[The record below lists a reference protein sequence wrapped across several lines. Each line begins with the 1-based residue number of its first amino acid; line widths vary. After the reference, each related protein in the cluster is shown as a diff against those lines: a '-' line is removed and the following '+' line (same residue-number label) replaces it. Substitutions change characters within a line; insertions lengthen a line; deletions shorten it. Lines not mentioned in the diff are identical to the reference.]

1 MSGGGSPSSQT
12 VTQTT
17 IPEYLR
23 PQVES
28 MVGKA
33 AGLMEGQLSAGY
45 QPYEGQRVA
54 GFTPMQAQAFQQVA
68 GQQVAPQLTDASNL
82 ALGAGQA
89 ALGYGQQAS
98 GIGQAGMQAAQQTA
112 QQATAGARQ
121 YGTQGSQY
129 GLGATGMTGQALD
142 YGRLGAQYAQAGQ
155 MTAQE
160 AQRMAEQQADIY
172 GQAGV
177 RAGARGEEIGGQG
190 VAAAQQG
197 FGAQQAYQQMA
208 TSPEAMQAYM
218 SPYMQNAVDVQKRQ
232 AIRQADI
239 QRQANQAQAVA
250 SGAYGGSRQA
260 IVEAE
265 LQRNLADKMADIQAM
280 GQQQAFQQAQ
290 QAQQFGAGLGIQGL
304 TAGLQGLQT
313 GMQGTGQAMTGAG
326 LGLQGTGQ
334 RLAAGQLGL
343 AGTAQGI
350 QGAQT
355 GIQSVGQAGQ
365 LFGLG
370 IQGAQTGLQGVG
382 QQIAA
387 GQLAQ
392 QGVSNALQ
400 GQSLGIAGSQAA
412 TGAAG
417 QLGQLGGQQF
427 QQQMAITDALQ
438 KYGALQQA
446 QQQQGLD
453 VDYQNYLAS
462 QNFPYQQLGFFS
474 DIIRGLPMS
483 QSTQTMYGGQP
494 SAAAQIPG
502 MLMAGAGYFGG
513 RKEGGRIQKY
523 AEGGSVA
530 QEALTLE
537 DARALPSKLRRLSD
551 TQLAAYA
558 RSVKD
563 AVTLSSI
570 QSEVQR
576 RAQARQ
582 PYNPNAALQPTMADQ
597 VAKRA
602 EAASVGM
609 AGGGIVALQAG
620 GTPEMMMGGYQPTA
634 EELSQYQQSP
644 GFIETIGNKISEAR
658 AAREAEDEAL
668 RAQFLAQ
675 NAPHITPREP
685 LLEKGMYRGE
695 VAPTSEMVAESYP
708 VVARPQQKTGI
719 AAAPDAKGEQV
730 NVEGAPPVARTGI
743 AAAAPSGPMSY
754 EQWQQQAAPK
764 GFSESDNAVLND
776 MRSRIMQKMERAG
789 KQSDRAIYDSM
800 MMAGLAMMSGNSFAD
815 GLMKAAQAGGAT
827 FMSSKDKASKAMEA
841 AEDAEL
847 SFTKYKMAL
856 ERNDRK
862 ESADMFKD
870 YQTHLTKLAE
880 IAGRER
886 VAQIQAGARGGAG
899 GEQGDISNVNR
910 AMTRIQGNPGIRL
923 MMDQLKG
930 GLLTPEQTKR
940 YIDAINQQSRDIY
953 KSFGVEDRFTPMSLP
968 ETPEEAKK
976 PGFWDRLIGGGSK
989 AAPAATMPQ
998 GFKLLGT
1005 E

>member
-1 MSGGGSPSSQT
+1 MSGGGGSPSSQT

-54 GFTPMQAQAFQQVA
+54 GFSPMQAQAFQQVA

-82 ALGAGQA
+82 ALGSGEA
-89 ALGYGQQAS
+89 ALGYGSQAS
-98 GIGQAGMQAAQQTA
+98 GIGQAGMAAAQQAAGQASGQA
-112 QQATAGARQ
+112 QGYGALGAG
-121 YGTQGSQY
+121 YGAS
-129 GLGATGMTGQALD
+129 ATGMAPQAQTYGSTGANIGMQ
-142 YGRLGAQYAQAGQ
+142 
-155 MTAQE
+155 
-160 AQRMAEQQADIY
+160 
-172 GQAGV
+172 GV
-177 RAGARGEEIGGQG
+177 GIGGLG
-190 VAAAQQG
+190 VAASGQG
-197 FGAQQAYQQMA
+197 FGAQQAYEKMA
-208 TSPEAMQAYM
+208 TSPEAQQAYM
-218 SPYMQNAVDVQKRQ
+218 SPYMQNVVAQQQRD

-239 QRQANQAQAVA
+239 QRQGNQARAVGQ
-250 SGAYGGSRQA
+250 GAYGGSRAA

-265 LQRNLADKMADIQAM
+265 LQKNLAEQLGNIQAT
-280 GQQQAFQQAQ
+280 GSQQAFQQAQ

-304 TAGLQGLQT
+304 QAGLQGLQT
-313 GMQGTGQAMTGAG
+313 G
-326 LGLQGTGQ
+326 
-334 RLAAGQLGL
+334 L
-343 AGTAQGI
+343 AGTAQGM
-350 QGAQT
+350 QGQQIGLQ
-355 GIQSVGQAGQ
+355 GIGQAGQ
-365 LFGLG
+365 LYGLG

-412 TGAAG
+412 TSAAG

-474 DIIRGLPMS
+474 DIVRGLPMS

-494 SAAAQIPG
+494 SMAAQIPG

-513 RKEGGRIQKY
+513 RGAAEGGRIQKY
-523 AEGGSVA
+523 AGGGSVA

-582 PYNPNAALQPTMADQ
+582 PYNPNATLQPTLANQ
-597 VAKRA
+597 VAKQA
-602 EAASVGM
+602 EAASIGGTGM
-609 AGGGIVALQAG
+609 AGGGIVALQEG
-620 GTPEMMMGGYQPTA
+620 SFLRDVLNYSGPLSEQVVKREVQGLPPEPNTLFPWIKKLGAYEGIASPERVRREMGIDDPVQPP
-634 EELSQYQQSP
+634 SQPLY
-644 GFIETIGNKISEAR
+644 
-658 AAREAEDEAL
+658 
-668 RAQFLAQ
+668 
-675 NAPHITPREP
+675 PREQY
-685 LLEKGMYRGE
+685 KGE
-695 VAPTSEMVAESYP
+695 SIPSSEMIAESYP
-708 VVARPQQKTGI
+708 KVARPEPKTGI
-719 AAAPDAKGEQV
+719 AAATEAKLAPV
-730 NVEGAPPVARTGI
+730 NVEGTPPVARTSI
-743 AAAAPSGPMSY
+743 AAASPAGRMSY
-754 EQWQQQAAPK
+754 EEWQQQAAPK
-764 GFSESDNAVLND
+764 GFSEADTAVLND
-776 MRSRIMQKMERAG
+776 MRSRITQKMERAG

-827 FMSSKDKASKAMEA
+827 FMSSKDKAAKALEA
-841 AEDAEL
+841 AEEAEL
-847 SFTKYKMAL
+847 SFNKYKMAL
-856 ERNDRK
+856 ERNDKK
-862 ESADMFKD
+862 EAADMFKD
-870 YQTHLTKLAE
+870 YTGYVTKLDE

-899 GEQGDISNVNR
+899 AGPESGLNKAMIR
-910 AMTRIQGNPGIRL
+910 ASTDQALKGL
-923 MMDQLKG
+923 YAQLKDITTNESDKPAI
-930 GLLTPEQTKR
+930 L
-940 YIDAINQQSRDIY
+940 DAINKREQAIY
-953 KSFGVEDRFTPMSLP
+953 ENFNVGHLYKPYSLP
-968 ETPEEAKK
+968 AVQAAPPKEKGWLESAKD
-976 PGFWDRLIGGGSK
+976 FIIGGPSINVPQSKDELVKGKTYNTARGPAVWDGSQFVK
-989 AAPAATMPQ
+989 
-998 GFKLLGT
+998 
-1005 E
+1005 

>member
-82 ALGAGQA
+82 ALGSGEA
-89 ALGYGQQAS
+89 ALGYGSQAS
-98 GIGQAGMQAAQQTA
+98 GIGQAGMAAAQQAAGQASGQA
-112 QQATAGARQ
+112 QGYGALGAG
-121 YGTQGSQY
+121 YGAS
-129 GLGATGMTGQALD
+129 ATGMAPQAQTYGSTGANIGMQ
-142 YGRLGAQYAQAGQ
+142 
-155 MTAQE
+155 
-160 AQRMAEQQADIY
+160 
-172 GQAGV
+172 GV
-177 RAGARGEEIGGQG
+177 GIGGLG
-190 VAAAQQG
+190 VAASGQG
-197 FGAQQAYQQMA
+197 FGAQQAYEKMA
-208 TSPEAMQAYM
+208 TSPEAQQAYM
-218 SPYMQNAVDVQKRQ
+218 SPYMQNVVAQQQRD

-239 QRQANQAQAVA
+239 QRQGNQARAVGQ
-250 SGAYGGSRQA
+250 GAYGGSRAA

-265 LQRNLADKMADIQAM
+265 LQKNLAEQLGNIQAT
-280 GQQQAFQQAQ
+280 GSQQAFQQAQ

-304 TAGLQGLQT
+304 QAGLQGLQT
-313 GMQGTGQAMTGAG
+313 G
-326 LGLQGTGQ
+326 
-334 RLAAGQLGL
+334 L
-343 AGTAQGI
+343 AGTAQGM
-350 QGAQT
+350 QGQQIGLQ
-355 GIQSVGQAGQ
+355 GIGQAGQ
-365 LFGLG
+365 LYGLG

-558 RSVKD
+558 RTVKD

-570 QSEVQR
+570 QGELQR

-582 PYNPNAALQPTMADQ
+582 PYNPNATLQPSMADQ

-609 AGGGIVALQAG
+609 AGGGIVALQG
-620 GTPEMMMGGYQPTA
+620 GGSPMMMGVGAFPEPTDEQYYNDTRQP
-634 EELSQYQQSP
+634 QY
-644 GFIETIGNKISEAR
+644 GN
-658 AAREAEDEAL
+658 
-668 RAQFLAQ
+668 QT
-675 NAPHITPREP
+675 ITPREIDR
-685 LLEKGMYRGE
+685 MRYSDVAGE
-695 VAPTSEMVAESYP
+695 IDMPQAASYKSPYAPPAPSAGS
-708 VVARPQQKTGI
+708 GI
-719 AAAPDAKGEQV
+719 PEAKGEVV

-743 AAAAPSGPMSY
+743 AAARPAGTMSY
-754 EQWQQQAAPK
+754 EEWQKQAAPK
-764 GFSESDNAVLND
+764 GFSDADTAVLND
-776 MRSRIMQKMERAG
+776 MRSRITQKMERAG

-827 FMSSKDKASKAMEA
+827 FMSSKDKAAKALEA
-841 AEDAEL
+841 AEEAEL
-847 SFTKYKMAL
+847 SFNKYKMAL
-856 ERNDRK
+856 ERNDKK
-862 ESADMFKD
+862 EAADMFKD
-870 YQTHLTKLAE
+870 YQGYVTKLE
-880 IAGRER
+880 DIAGRER
-886 VAQIQAGARGGAG
+886 VAQIQAGARGGIG
-899 GEQGDISNVNR
+899 QPEIKSLDK
-910 AMTRIQGNPGIRL
+910 AMIRIQNDPGIKL
-923 MMDQLKG
+923 MMKQLESG
-930 GLLTPEQTKR
+930 MLQPEQTR
-940 YIDAINQQSRDIY
+940 QYIDAINKQSQQIMQ
-953 KSFGVEDRFTPMSLP
+953 SFGVGEKFTPLTLP
-968 ETPEEAKK
+968 STPEETKK
-976 PGFWDRLIGGGSK
+976 PGFWSRLIGSETTPT
-989 AAPAATMPQ
+989 PAAKMPQ